1 METQRDS
8 LLNMTAT
15 RLYLIEKYL
24 ERNGKAIFGE
34 DFEFKLDESYRGQ
47 LDEVQKND
55 KFTVK
60 RRDIV
65 VGNQYYNNENVE
77 RVLR

>member
-1 METQRDS
+1 METQRDN

-34 DFEFKLDESYRGQ
+34 DFAFKLDESYRAQ
-47 LDEVQKND
+47 IDEVQ
-55 KFTVK
+55 
-60 RRDIV
+60 
-65 VGNQYYNNENVE
+65 
-77 RVLR
+77 

>member
-24 ERNGKAIFGE
+24 KRNGKAIFGE
-34 DFEFKLDESYRGQ
+34 DFEFKLDESYRAE
-47 LDEVQKND
+47 LEAVQQND

-65 VGNQYYNNENVE
+65 VGN
-77 RVLR
+77 

>member
-24 ERNGKAIFGE
+24 HRNGKAIFGE
-34 DFEFKLDESYRGQ
+34 DFEFKLDESYRAE
-47 LDEVQKND
+47 LEAVQQND

-65 VGNQYYNNENVE
+65 VGN
-77 RVLR
+77 